1 MESATLGSKSC
12 AANNC
17 KERAWRHLLARPSLC
32 VYRGLSLD
40 AQYIQRIRVIV
51 GEEDLKVAPGILCC
65 CETKQSRAAARLR
78 IHWHI
83 VKLANAN
90 DFACG
95 QVQLYQVI
103 VVLINNQQIAIE

>member
-12 AANNC
+12 AA
-17 KERAWRHLLARPSLC
+17 KRGPGKQVFARPSLC
-32 VYRGLSLD
+32 VYRGVSLD
-40 AQYIQRIRVIV
+40 AQDIQRVRVIV

-65 CETKQSRAAARLR
+65 CDTKQSRAVARLR

-95 QVQLYQVI
+95 QVQLNQVI
-103 VVLINNQQIAIE
+103 VV